1 MKKLLSFVAAV
12 FLLGSC
18 YVDIDWDYN
27 GYAEIKNE
35 TSQTVTITI
44 APAENSPIIGGHS
57 HMPYRPS
64 DGVVKAGEAL
74 TQYYW
79 YPDQESIKSGLVP
92 LTVTIALSD
101 GSKILCS
108 PDSDASWSRRFYD
121 NSETRKSALW
131 SHFQRHEIVI
141 ETYHIDEELLE
152 LWRASLR
159 F

>member
-57 HMPYRPS
+57 HMP
-64 DGVVKAGEAL
+64 
-74 TQYYW
+74 
-79 YPDQESIKSGLVP
+79 
-92 LTVTIALSD
+92 
-101 GSKILCS
+101 
-108 PDSDASWSRRFYD
+108 
-121 NSETRKSALW
+121 
-131 SHFQRHEIVI
+131 
-141 ETYHIDEELLE
+141 
-152 LWRASLR
+152 
-159 F
+159 